1 MDVYDILVGRVVELV
16 NSNYTPG
23 CHNVILAGANLA
35 SGVYIVRA
43 GMRSINDRS
52 VCSFAKE
59 VMLLK

>member
-23 CHNVILAGANLA
+23 CHNVILAEANLA

-43 GMRSINDRS
+43 GMS
-52 VCSFAKE
+52 
-59 VMLLK
+59 LK